1 MKPRR
6 LERLAFAGLV
16 VSALSIVALALAQRR
31 IPPGERAAAFC
42 ILLTFVLF
50 LVAQFLIWRC
60 FRSCEPDDRECERR
74 CLELYGW
81 LTLVVPIVIVLCF
94 LLSPV
99 LM

>member
-1 MKPRR
+1 MTGPRLAPPSGVPRR
-6 LERLAFAGLV
+6 FVWFNVHPGPC
-16 VSALSIVALALAQRR
+16 SAS
-31 IPPGERAAAFC
+31 PGRDASRAVC